1 MRGDADM
8 AIEYLIA
15 ERSGEPSPARSYESG
30 LSESGVN
37 GILIYP
43 LASYHFLA

>member
-15 ERSGEPSPARSYESG
+15 ERSGEPSPVRSYESD
-30 LSESGVN
+30 LSELGAN
-37 GILIYP
+37 GILNYP
-43 LASYHFLA
+43 LACYDFLA

>member
-15 ERSGEPSPARSYESG
+15 EQSGEPSPVRCNGSD
-30 LSESGVN
+30 LSESGAN
-37 GILIYP
+37 GILTYP
-43 LASYHFLA
+43 LACYDFLA